1 MDNLDRLLNYPYGQ
15 RRPLRVLV
23 DLYHGEY
30 RRLGLAIFWYIIKHS
45 GAWAMPLLTANI
57 INVVAEKQPLSR
69 LWVYAAVLAV
79 IFIQNVPTHY
89 LFVLNL
95 STATRNIETAL
106 RAAIARR
113 LQQLS
118 IQYYHQQSTGKL
130 QSKMLRDVEII
141 QQTTQLVFHGV
152 PAAVVT
158 LLFALTVTAIRTP
171 VFLVFFLFTVPTSV
185 ILIQALRNVLKQRN
199 RDFRQQVEGMSSRLI
214 EMIHLIP
221 VTRAHGLE
229 EEELMR
235 VEQSLDGVRSHGIR
249 LDIMNAIFGATAW
262 VTFRL
267 FELACLVTAAYM
279 VYNNYG
285 GLTIGDVVMLTGFF
299 TTLTNAVMQLTTI
312 LPDITRGFE
321 SIYSLG
327 EILEAPD
334 LEQNQGKTLVREVQ
348 GHFRFEQVAFA
359 YADSSDNSLQPLD
372 LEVFPG
378 ETLAIVGPSGAG
390 KSTLLNLVIGFLRP
404 TAGCIWLDGRNM
416 QSLDLRSYRRFLAF
430 VPQDTILFEGT
441 VRENI
446 TYGLTPVSEPRLR
459 QAIRDANAEEFI
471 ENLPEGLETRIGE
484 NGARLSGGQR
494 QRLAIARA
502 LIRDP
507 RVLVLDEATSALD
520 TTSEA
525 QIQEAL
531 ARLMQNRTTFV
542 VAHRLS
548 TIQNATRILVLE
560 HGQIIEMGTHQ
571 DLLHRHGTYAQL
583 YN

>member
-1 MDNLDRLLNYPYGQ
+1 MDNLDRLLNYPYSQ
-15 RRPLRVLV
+15 RHPLRVLV

-158 LLFALTVTAIRTP
+158 LLFALAVTAIRTP

-285 GLTIGDVVMLTGFF
+285 SLSIGDVVMLTGFF

-359 YADSSDNSLQPLD
+359 YADSSDNSLQPLN

-560 HGQIIEMGTHQ
+560 NGQIVEMGTHQ